1 MVNPVKKCGHVLVTY
16 DVKTELVK
24 FCFCFG
30 GAGAARRDRKND
42 PTLTPECYTWVLFVG
57 IRGHP
62 GYIPGYHRWMW
73 IMRMILRMW
82 WMRTIW
88 RYGGCYILDISPGFQ
103 VDVDY
108 TGVEDGNWC
117 FFCCGLVAEGSAHC
131 KNDTALH

>member
-1 MVNPVKKCGHVLVTY
+1 MTY

-73 IMRMILRMW
+73 II
-82 WMRTIW
+82 
-88 RYGGCYILDISPGFQ
+88 PGWKTE
-103 VDVDY
+103 
-108 TGVEDGNWC
+108 TGVS
-117 FFCCGLVAEGSAHC
+117 SAVDSLQRGPPTVKMIRHYTSS
-131 KNDTALH
+131 K